1 MTEIHQIDN
10 RKFRLATRN
19 DIGKDV
25 YFSDHSLVVALADD
39 CYNQL
44 VRVDEGADEP
54 YLGFLRWK
62 YAYVEITD
70 ENPPTTAEAVLDD
83 LCASIHAKQK
93 ATGWWDQAD
102 NPLVVPTK
110 LALIHSEVSE
120 AVEGHR
126 RGLMD
131 DKLTHRSMLAVELA
145 DVFIRLADLAGFLG
159 IPLGTIVAEKEAFN
173 AQRADHKPE
182 NRAKK
187 GGKLY

>member
-1 MTEIHQIDN
+1 MALIHN
-10 RKFRLATRN
+10 GKAYRLANYN
-19 DIGKDV
+19 DIGSEVLLGDET
-25 YFSDHSLVVALADD
+25 FALACEDPAYNTLREYDPSQPMPYKACQRWRYAWIECDD
-39 CYNQL
+39 
-44 VRVDEGADEP
+44 V
-54 YLGFLRWK
+54 
-62 YAYVEITD
+62 ITSED
-70 ENPPTTAEAVLDD
+70 VLND
-83 LCASIHAKQK
+83 LCVSIHAKQK

-110 LALIHSEVSE
+110 IALIVSE
-120 AVEGHR
+120 CMEALEGHR
-126 RGLMD
+126 RDLMD

-173 AQRADHKPE
+173 AERADHKPE